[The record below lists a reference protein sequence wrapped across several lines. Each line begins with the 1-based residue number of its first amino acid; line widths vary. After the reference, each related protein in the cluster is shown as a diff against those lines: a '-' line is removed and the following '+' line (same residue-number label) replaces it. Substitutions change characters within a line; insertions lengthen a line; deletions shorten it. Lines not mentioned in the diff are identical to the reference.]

1 MPPTVHNDD
10 VGRRIPEI
18 VLPFQELAA
27 APIATQGYPFPATDA
42 CANDDN
48 S

>member
-10 VGRRIPEI
+10 AGRRILKF

-27 APIATQGYPFPATDA
+27 ALIATQGYPFPATDA
-42 CANDDN
+42 CASDDN